1 MVIASCF
8 LVFVLVLGATF
19 LLFLI
24 IRRFTVSCV
33 VILEREHRRPR
44 SLLGS
49 RFAERGLCEIEQL
62 QPPSKE
68 AAGSAP
74 GSAALQG
81 REAAV
86 AVVETQGSEVRI
98 VGCLQSGG
106 P

>member
-33 VILEREHRRPR
+33 VILEREHWRPR

-68 AAGSAP
+68 AAGSA
-74 GSAALQG
+74 ALQG
-81 REAAV
+81 REDAV
-86 AVVETQGSEVRI
+86 AVVETQGSEVRMRRT
-98 VGCLQSGG
+98 G

>member
-1 MVIASCF
+1 VVIASCF

-33 VILEREHRRPR
+33 VILEREHWRPR

-68 AAGSAP
+68 AA